1 MPTLKSSKTP
11 SNFQSTNSCSNSI
24 YFSFTASHELQ
35 FRICRAAAEVHK
47 SPQNAMR
54 RHYKCYASV
63 VKMLIEY
70 WHWENMIRKKK
81 WTLIDHYVCLIFSI
95 KLNMS
100 YVRCGLKLPSSGY
113 LKYEFF
119 LHNNHNYESLE
130 SVFFFHRDKLFFT
143 SFWWYSIFIYANIS
157 YRLLKW
163 RFFKRYPVYN
173 DAR

>member
-70 WHWENMIRKKK
+70 WHWENMIRKK

-100 YVRCGLKLPSSGY
+100 YVRCLAWNCLHQDTLNMNFFYIIIIIMSLSS
-113 LKYEFF
+113 L
-119 LHNNHNYESLE
+119 
-130 SVFFFHRDKLFFT
+130 FFFHWDKLFFT

>member
-63 VKMLIEY
+63 VKMLIEC
-70 WHWENMIRKKK
+70 WHWENMIRKK
-81 WTLIDHYVCLIFSI
+81 WPLIDPYVCLIFSI

-113 LKYEFF
+113 LKYEFL

-130 SVFFFHRDKLFFT
+130 SVFFSQRQTVFYILLMIFH
-143 SFWWYSIFIYANIS
+143 IYLCKYFLQTFKMA
-157 YRLLKW
+157 
-163 RFFKRYPVYN
+163 FFKRYPVYN